1 MEIIV
6 NKVLTDMTKYS
17 IMKKMC
23 VYIQIGEI
31 VLYLTEQIEGEQI

>member
-1 MEIIV
+1 
-6 NKVLTDMTKYS
+6 MTKYS